1 MVWTYDL
8 VLDKL
13 AQEDVYYHI
22 CDLIFTRVEWSQPVI
37 FHFFKPRR
45 NERVTNKSMI
55 EAMYTTI
62 NMRKPRRQRRWTSAV
77 DAVNTYSNGFLYISI
92 VESIT
97 DILIEIF
104 LICGKVIHID
114 RHKIWSMGNWSKNLK
129 LLPPH
134 FACFLVDML
143 LNILNIKNRKRR
155 IKKISA

>member
-1 MVWTYDL
+1 MHSTLNLETKQFIRFSYSLVNRKIEQYIWLNTNFKSLVWTYDL

-77 DAVNTYSNGFLYISI
+77 DVVNSYSNGFLYISI

-104 LICGKVIHID
+104 
-114 RHKIWSMGNWSKNLK
+114 
-129 LLPPH
+129 
-134 FACFLVDML
+134 
-143 LNILNIKNRKRR
+143 
-155 IKKISA
+155 